1 MFKSLIARMRKRET
15 AVVALDDRHP
25 LRVLDRQR
33 IDAEGRLDMARRQL
47 AVATA
52 AREAEA
58 GRLAATDRRIAALEY
73 RAMQA
78 LAEGRAMV
86 ARQSADM
93 IARLSADRL
102 WTLAALRSCV
112 AETGRLAEQ
121 AAIAESQVGQVQRA
135 GRVARA
141 EEVVRQLRASAERW
155 RGPDI
160 SMEGPLAEAEAALA
174 RLRARQAEAL
184 AREPVLAANKT
195 EAVDVA
201 LPASTPSAAEVLVAL
216 RNRVT
221 MARSAA

>member
-73 RAMQA
+73 RAVQA

-112 AETGRLAEQ
+112 AETGRLAQQ
-121 AAIAESQVGQVQRA
+121 AAAAEVHLGQVQRA
-135 GRVARA
+135 GRVVRA

-155 RGPDI
+155 RGPDV
-160 SMEGPLAEAEAALA
+160 SGDGSLAEAEAALA
-174 RLRARQAEAL
+174 RLRSRQAEEI
-184 AREPVLAANKT
+184 ARASMPDVKQPEP
-195 EAVDVA
+195 VDVA
-201 LPASTPSAAEVLVAL
+201 LPVSTPSAAEVLVAL